1 MRWFCLGLLVLVNI
15 VLSGCAYFQALGP
28 DVPQKIDLLIADER
42 YGAALDILSYN
53 NPNKSNYNELLA
65 QQKRVIILA
74 EQLEKE
80 TLQETRQLVRQD
92 EWYRAEQLYL
102 ESLAKLPDS
111 DKLIK
116 QYQLFL
122 ESRKILLAHLELKLD
137 TNRAHWLIANIPV
150 QQEMIR
156 VFPTAEDE
164 FSELNDFR
172 AQKEKTALHLLR
184 FTTQALDRKDHLGAA
199 SLIALIDRL
208 AVDNLDEELLVM
220 SRYRLQELQR
230 IQRISDNLRQSK
242 VEQQQLRLERILLVG
257 EKKETEALI
266 MLLEDDASLE
276 NVLRARTH
284 LDSISRASREY
295 PSSFELHR
303 HLEQLYQQAV
313 VMHSQSGR
321 TLYSQG
327 KIYEALEIWQFLLKI
342 DSDNQR
348 IQEYVDRA
356 NRVLGKLQR
365 LKQQTASDAPGK

>member
-1 MRWFCLGLLVLVNI
+1 MRWCCLGLLVLIHI

-28 DVPQKIDLLIADER
+28 DVPQKIDQLIADEQ
-42 YGAALDILSYN
+42 YGKALDILSYN
-53 NPNKSNYNELLA
+53 NPNKSNYNELLD
-65 QQKRVIILA
+65 QQKRVLILA

-80 TLQETRQLVRQD
+80 TLQETRQLVHQD

-122 ESRKILLAHLELKLD
+122 ESRKILLGHLELKLD

-150 QQEMIR
+150 QEEMIR

-164 FSELNDFR
+164 FGELNDFR

-184 FTTQALDRKDHLGAA
+184 FTTQALDRKDHLSAA
-199 SLIALIDRL
+199 TLIDLIDRL

-220 SRYRLQELQR
+220 CRYRLQELQR
-230 IQRISDNLRQSK
+230 IQRMSDNLRQSEA
-242 VEQQQLRLERILLVG
+242 EQQQLKLDRLRLVSEKKKTKALILLL
-257 EKKETEALI
+257 KEDT
-266 MLLEDDASLE
+266 SLE
-276 NVLRARTH
+276 NLLLARTH
-284 LDSISRASREY
+284 LDSISRNSREY
-295 PSSFELHR
+295 PSSFELNR
-303 HLEQLYQQAV
+303 YLEQLYHLAV
-313 VMHSQSGR
+313 AMHSQSGR

-327 KIYEALEIWQFLLKI
+327 NIYEALEIWQFLLEMDKN
-342 DSDNQR
+342 NQR

-356 NRVLGKLQR
+356 NRVLAKLER
-365 LKQQTASDAPGK
+365 LKQQTSGAISAE